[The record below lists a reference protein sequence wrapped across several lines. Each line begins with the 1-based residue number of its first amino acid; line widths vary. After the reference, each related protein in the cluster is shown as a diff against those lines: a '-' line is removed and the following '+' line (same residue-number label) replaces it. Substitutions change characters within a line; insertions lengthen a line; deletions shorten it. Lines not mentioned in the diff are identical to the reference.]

1 MKLLA
6 DANVERVLVNW
17 LREQEHDVLWA
28 VELPPGTPD
37 DVLLAEARTE
47 NRVILTNDLDFG
59 ELVFRLGLASV
70 GILLLRYRV
79 GSSAELVALFESHW
93 PEVEHR
99 VRGHFVVATN
109 SKLRIR
115 PLD

>member
-6 DANVERVLVNW
+6 DANVERVLVTW
-17 LREQEHDVLWA
+17 LRRQGHDVLWA
-28 VELPPGTPD
+28 VDLSPGTPD
-37 DVLLAEARTE
+37 EILLAQARAE

-79 GSSAELVALFESHW
+79 GSPVELVAFFESHW
-93 PEVEHR
+93 PELEHR
-99 VRGHFVVATN
+99 VHGNFVVATN
-109 SKLRIR
+109 TKLRIR
-115 PLD
+115 PLG